1 MSDEKFADLQAKI
14 NEYSEMFDCESMSS
28 QMMSK
33 LPPIAEN
40 DKFEKEV
47 SI

>member
-1 MSDEKFADLQAKI
+1 ML
-14 NEYSEMFDCESMSS
+14 DCESMSS

-40 DKFEKEV
+40 DKLEKEV
-47 SI
+47 RINPNLFPLMNEKIPSLT